1 MQARR
6 APDGGHANLG
16 TLSRREI
23 LIERLKMLSL
33 TVIEPTGQDG
43 RTCLYLAIAHQ
54 LGRAEIPRRA
64 WHASELEK
72 DMVTWLHLHAND
84 AISVHV
90 KSDGTF
96 EQTSLSSFWTDD
108 ELHDVLCFT
117 SEGDHHAMVVILTM
131 LYQNHGIQAEV
142 RVYDW
147 RGHAYDRTVHAPAV
161 WGIVPAVTL
170 CLGYTGN
177 HYLSVVLDNYGHGGQ
192 RARFFELT
200 ARSGTLPGSMRPLPV
215 RAVAN
220 QARCVSIPHT
230 VIGALFVLDDFVS
243 DFACD
248 RAGIGHLQAYGSLQH
263 AAEQLGA
270 AFGARRQ
277 RMKFAGSTFARLDF
291 TLFAL
296 DIDFGSDLAGI
307 GHLLPRIQL
316 CQESPAPWRQVQA
329 SAAKRKDTA
338 CRQPQRV

>member
-1 MQARR
+1 MALLARVFADAFWTR
-6 APDGGHANLG
+6 HGIKKDRRLIMAERKPGVLDPSDLQTFVTNAGANLIVVDVRNPDFAVDPYDVK
-16 TLSRREI
+16 T
-23 LIERLKMLSL
+23 
-33 TVIEPTGQDG
+33 
-43 RTCLYLAIAHQ
+43 
-54 LGRAEIPRRA
+54 AEIPRRA

-84 AISVHV
+84 AISLHV

-131 LYQNHGIQAEV
+131 LYQNHVIQAEV

-220 QARCVSIPHT
+220 QAR
-230 VIGALFVLDDFVS
+230 
-243 DFACD
+243 
-248 RAGIGHLQAYGSLQH
+248 
-263 AAEQLGA
+263 
-270 AFGARRQ
+270 
-277 RMKFAGSTFARLDF
+277 M
-291 TLFAL
+291 L
-296 DIDFGSDLAGI
+296 DIS
-307 GHLLPRIQL
+307 
-316 CQESPAPWRQVQA
+316 A
-329 SAAKRKDTA
+329 SSTRPSNLGPLSVRADTD
-338 CRQPQRV
+338 

>member
-6 APDGGHANLG
+6 APDDGVKCRHANLG
-16 TLSRREI
+16 TLSSREI
-23 LIERLKMLSL
+23 LIERLKTLSL
-33 TVIEPTGQDG
+33 TVIEPTGQNG

-90 KSDGTF
+90 KSDGTY

-147 RGHAYDRTVHAPAV
+147 RGYAYDRTVHAPAV

-220 QARCVSIPHT
+220 QAR
-230 VIGALFVLDDFVS
+230 
-243 DFACD
+243 
-248 RAGIGHLQAYGSLQH
+248 
-263 AAEQLGA
+263 
-270 AFGARRQ
+270 
-277 RMKFAGSTFARLDF
+277 M
-291 TLFAL
+291 L
-296 DIDFGSDLAGI
+296 DIS
-307 GHLLPRIQL
+307 
-316 CQESPAPWRQVQA
+316 A
-329 SAAKRKDTA
+329 SSTRPSNLGPLSVRADTD
-338 CRQPQRV
+338 

>member
-6 APDGGHANLG
+6 APAGGHANLG
-16 TLSRREI
+16 TLSRRDI
-23 LIERLKMLSL
+23 LIERLKTLSL
-33 TVIEPTGQDG
+33 TAIEPTGQDG

-54 LGRAEIPRRA
+54 LGRADIPRRA

-84 AISVHV
+84 TISVHV

-108 ELHDVLCFT
+108 ELHDVLCFS

-220 QARCVSIPHT
+220 QARMLHISASQFHTQLLAHFSFLMTISYRISRVIAQGSAICKHT
-230 VIGALFVLDDFVS
+230 VRSSTRPSSLGPLSV
-243 DFACD
+243 
-248 RAGIGHLQAYGSLQH
+248 RADSN
-263 AAEQLGA
+263 
-270 AFGARRQ
+270 
-277 RMKFAGSTFARLDF
+277 
-291 TLFAL
+291 
-296 DIDFGSDLAGI
+296 
-307 GHLLPRIQL
+307 
-316 CQESPAPWRQVQA
+316 
-329 SAAKRKDTA
+329 
-338 CRQPQRV
+338 